1 MQTNASQYNGAVA
14 RHLRDIKRQSQQRK
28 AMRSYGLLLCVTLLI
43 VLLASLTGCASPSP
57 PPCEPP
63 VAITPPVLPEPMPAV
78 SYSISVRDWLQT
90 LPPKLTGT
98 PATQKP

>member
-1 MQTNASQYNGAVA
+1 MNASQYNGAVA

-28 AMRSYGLLLCVTLLI
+28 AMRNYGLLLLGVLLI

-63 VAITPPVLPEPMPAV
+63 VTVTMPVSPRPMPAV
-78 SYSISVRDWLQT
+78 SYSLSVQT
-90 LPPKLTGT
+90 DLSQWQQILINASPTT
-98 PATQKP
+98 KP